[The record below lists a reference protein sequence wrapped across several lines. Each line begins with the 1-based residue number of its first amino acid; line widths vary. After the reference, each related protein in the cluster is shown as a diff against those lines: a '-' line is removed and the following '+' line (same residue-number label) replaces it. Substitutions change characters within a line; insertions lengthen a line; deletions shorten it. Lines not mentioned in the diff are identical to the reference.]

1 MTPEKIK
8 QELCVRHVDKVIRR
22 GEKPQNVPQ
31 SRGQNFGPFVFL
43 YSLKPTQKQQTL
55 LCSTQENPV
64 HHCVYSRANLK
75 GLLSE
80 NLQMWAFI
88 KRLCVSLKE
97 TGLPCSRERRRA
109 CCAFVWVKQLEK
121 KTP

>member
-8 QELCVRHVDKVIRR
+8 QELCVRLVDKVIRR
-22 GEKPQNVPQ
+22 GENTRNVPQ

-64 HHCVYSRANLK
+64 RHCVYSRANLK

-80 NLQMWAFI
+80 SLQMWAFI

-97 TGLPCSRERRRA
+97 TGLPGAGRA
-109 CCAFVWVKQLEK
+109 VHLCGSSNSKRKRHECA
-121 KTP
+121 